1 MGVHSKRK
9 MKTVRA
15 GRQVRQII
23 YPVINAADP
32 PATRGAKRK
41 ASTAAQALLNRRHSF
56 EKAQDLIAE
65 NFDVGDILLTLTYDD
80 AHYPSSRKAAE
91 GRAKQFIAKVR
102 KLWRARK
109 WGDPVIFW
117 VTEEKHGDGRLHHH
131 LIVKAPPAKCYAML
145 RSCWRWGSVTD
156 MKKFRVDKEK
166 NFESIARYLC
176 KEAPELGKHQWHIT
190 RSASRPDVDVRWVD
204 GDAMIKPP
212 KGSMVLAS
220 ASVHD
225 YQFGAGYQYATYILP
240 LTKRKRTRKQ

>member
-1 MGVHSKRK
+1 MAKKK

-15 GRQVRQII
+15 GRQIRQVI
-23 YPVINAADP
+23 YPVISSMDP
-32 PATRGAKRK
+32 PTVRGAKQRY
-41 ASTAAQALLNRRHSF
+41 STTAQAMLNRRHSF

-65 NFDVGDILLTLTYDD
+65 NFDVGDILLTLTYDE
-80 AHYPSSRKAAE
+80 AHYPTSRKAAE
-91 GRAKQFIAKVR
+91 GRIKSYVAKLR
-102 KLWRARK
+102 KRWRAMKK

-131 LIVKAPPAKCYAML
+131 LIIKAPPGKCYAIL
-145 RSCWRWGSVTD
+145 RSCWLWGSVTD
-156 MKKFRVDKEK
+156 MKKLRVDRDK

-190 RSASRPDVDVRWVD
+190 RSAGRPDVDVRWVP

-212 KGSMVLAS
+212 KGSLVLAS

-225 YQFGAGYQYATYILP
+225 YQSGGGYQYATYILP
-240 LTKRKRTRKQ
+240 LCRRRRS

>member
-1 MGVHSKRK
+1 MGVNSKRK

-23 YPVINAADP
+23 YPVICSADP
-32 PATRGAKRK
+32 PAVRGAKRK
-41 ASTAAQALLNRRHSF
+41 CSTAAQALLNRRHSF

-65 NFDVGDILLTLTYDD
+65 NFDVGDILLTLTYDT

-91 GRAKQFIAKVR
+91 GRVKKYIADVR
-102 KLWRARK
+102 HRWRAMR

-131 LIVKAPPAKCYAML
+131 LIVKTPPAKCYAIL
-145 RSCWRWGSVTD
+145 RSCWRSGTMTD
-156 MKKFRVDKEK
+156 IKRLRVDKEK
-166 NFESIARYLC
+166 NYESIARYLC

-212 KGSMVLAS
+212 KGSMILAS

-240 LTKRKRTRKQ
+240 PAKGTRPRKR

>member
-1 MGVHSKRK
+1 MAKRK

-23 YPVINAADP
+23 YSVIHSADP
-32 PATRGAKRK
+32 PAVRGAKRK
-41 ASTAAQALLNRRHSF
+41 YSTAAQVLLNRKHSF

-65 NFDVGDILLTLTYDD
+65 NFDVGDILLTLTYDN
-80 AHYPSSRKAAE
+80 AHYPASRKAAE
-91 GRAKQFIAKVR
+91 ARVKNYIAELR
-102 KLWRARK
+102 KRWRAMKR

-131 LIVKAPPAKCYAML
+131 LIVKAPPAKCYAIL
-145 RSCWRWGSVTD
+145 RSCWRGGSVVD
-156 MKKFRVDKEK
+156 MKKLRVDREK

-212 KGSMVLAS
+212 KGSLILTRS
-220 ASVHD
+220 SVHD
-225 YQFGAGYQYATYILP
+225 YQFGAGYQYAAYILP
-240 LTKRKRTRKQ
+240 LGRRRRKK

>member
-1 MGVHSKRK
+1 MAKKK

-15 GRQVRQII
+15 GRQVRQVI
-23 YPVINAADP
+23 YPVIHAADL
-32 PATRGAKRK
+32 PAVRGAKRK
-41 ASTAAQALLNRRHSF
+41 YSTAAQVLLNRRHSF

-65 NFDVGDILLTLTYDD
+65 NFDVGDVLLTLTYDD
-80 AHYPSSRKAAE
+80 AHYPSSRRAAE
-91 GRAKQFIAKVR
+91 SQVKKFVAEVR
-102 KLWRARK
+102 KRWRAIK

-131 LIVKAPPAKCYAML
+131 LIVKTPPTKCYAIL

-156 MKKFRVDKEK
+156 IKKLRVDKEK
-166 NFESIARYLC
+166 NYESIARYLC

-190 RSASRPDVDVRWVD
+190 RSASRPDVDIRWVE

-212 KGSMVLAS
+212 KGSLILAS
-220 ASVHD
+220 ASVRD

-240 LTKRKRTRKQ
+240 LSRQRRTKKK

>member
-1 MGVHSKRK
+1 MAKRK

-32 PATRGAKRK
+32 PAVRGAKRK
-41 ASTAAQALLNRRHSF
+41 CSTAAQALLNRRHSY

-65 NFDVGDILLTLTYDD
+65 NFDEGDILLTLTYDN
-80 AHYPSSRKAAE
+80 AHYPASRRAAE
-91 GRAKQFIAKVR
+91 GRVSKFVGDVR
-102 KLWRARK
+102 KHWRAMR

-131 LIVKAPPAKCYAML
+131 LIVKAPPAKCYAIL
-145 RSCWRWGSVTD
+145 RSCWHGGSVVD
-156 MKKFRVDKEK
+156 MKKLRVDKEK

-212 KGSMVLAS
+212 KGSLILTRS
-220 ASVHD
+220 SVHD
-225 YQFGAGYQYATYILP
+225 YQFGAGYQYAAYILP
-240 LTKRKRTRKQ
+240 LGRRRRKK